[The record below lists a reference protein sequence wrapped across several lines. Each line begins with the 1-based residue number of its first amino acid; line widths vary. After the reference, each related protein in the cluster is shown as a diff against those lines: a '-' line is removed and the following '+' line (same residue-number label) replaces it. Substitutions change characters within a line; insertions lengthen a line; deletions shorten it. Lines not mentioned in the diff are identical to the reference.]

1 MKRIWNNC
9 WYLLKNSFLE
19 FIKDNG
25 FTLSASLSYYTIF
38 SLPPL
43 LIILIA
49 IFDFFLGPTVVKSD
63 FFGQVQGLIGN
74 ETAVDIQNIIRN
86 IRLSNHNIA
95 ATIVGII
102 VLLIGATGIFSEIQ
116 SSINYIWGIE
126 AKPKRS
132 LAKFLKNR
140 LMSFSMIGSVGF
152 LLLVGLIINTLMDF
166 LDNHLVHYFQGATV
180 YLFYFLNIL
189 VIFIIITALFVT
201 IFKILPDG
209 TISLKDSII
218 GAIFTS
224 VLFMSGKFLIG
235 AYISNSHIASAYGA
249 MGSVILILAW
259 VYYSSIILYF
269 GAEFTKVYAHKHG
282 KKIIPNNY
290 SVTISK

>member
-1 MKRIWNNC
+1 MRRILNNC
-9 WYLLKNSFLE
+9 WYLLKNSILE

-25 FTLSASLSYYTIF
+25 LTLSASLSYYTIF

-43 LIILIA
+43 LIILIS

-74 ETAVDIQNIIRN
+74 ETALDIQNVIRN
-86 IRLSNHNIA
+86 VRLSNHNIA
-95 ATIVGII
+95 ATVAGVV

-126 AKPKRS
+126 AKPKRG

-166 LDNHLVHYFQGATV
+166 LNGRLIHYFHGVTV
-180 YLFYFLNIL
+180 YLFYFLNLL
-189 VIFIIITALFVT
+189 VIFIIITTLFVT

-209 TISLKDSII
+209 TISFKDSIV
-218 GAIFTS
+218 GALFTS
-224 VLFMSGKFLIG
+224 ALFMSGKFLIG

-269 GAEFTKVYAHKHG
+269 GAEFTKVYARKHG
-282 KKIIPNNY
+282 EKIIPNDY
-290 SVTISK
+290 FVTISK